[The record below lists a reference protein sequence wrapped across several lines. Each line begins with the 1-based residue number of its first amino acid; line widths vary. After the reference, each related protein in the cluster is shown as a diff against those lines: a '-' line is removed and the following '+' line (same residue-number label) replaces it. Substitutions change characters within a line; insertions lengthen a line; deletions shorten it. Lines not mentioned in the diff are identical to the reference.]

1 MKKRSV
7 LSVVVLIALFAVGL
21 YSFQKTAAAG
31 PARDAPA
38 TSTIADIDSVT
49 GTVYRIGSDNLGSYK
64 NGANSV
70 VSIVQAIGDWELDTK
85 SSTLRKV
92 RVDLGDQVPGSGPV
106 PPFQSAVVPVRFIS
120 KCTTS
125 MFTLT
130 VGQTIPCPLA
140 MSIVYNG
147 TTYALRSAEPTAP
160 GTDPV
165 NWTCKAAGN
174 GKCTSFEMNPS
185 VIQADGQLKNKM
197 TLLKVATKNNQADTP
212 LAQYYISFDVVVTTP

>member
-7 LSVVVLIALFAVGL
+7 LSVVVLIALFAVGF
-21 YSFQKTAAAG
+21 YSFQKTAAGG
-31 PARDAPA
+31 PARDVPA
-38 TSTIADIDSVT
+38 TSTIADVDPVS
-49 GTVYRIGSDNLGSYK
+49 GAVYRIGSDNLGSYK
-64 NGANSV
+64 NGVNSV

-92 RVDLGDQVPGSGPV
+92 RVDLGDQVPGSGPA
-106 PPFQSAVVPVRFIS
+106 PPFQSAVLPVRFIS

-130 VGQTIPCPLA
+130 VGQTIACPLA

-147 TTYALRSAEPTAP
+147 TTYALRSDEPTAP

-165 NWTCKAAGN
+165 NWTCRAASS
-174 GKCTSFEMNPS
+174 GKCTSFEMKPS
-185 VIQADGQLKNKM
+185 VVQADGQLKNKM

-212 LAQYYISFDVVVTTP
+212 LAQYYMSFDVDVTTP

>member
-1 MKKRSV
+1 M
-7 LSVVVLIALFAVGL
+7 LSAVVLAALVAVSF
-21 YSFQKTAAAG
+21 YSFQKVAAGG
-31 PARDAPA
+31 PARDVPA
-38 TSTIADIDSVT
+38 TSTIADVDPVS
-49 GTVYRIGSDNLGSYK
+49 GSVYRIGSDNLGSYK
-64 NGANSV
+64 NGVNSV

-92 RVDLGDQVPGSGPV
+92 RVDLGDQVPGSGPA
-106 PPFQSAVVPVRFIS
+106 PPFQSAVLPVRFIS

-140 MSIVYNG
+140 ISIVYNG

-165 NWTCKAAGN
+165 NWTCKAAAS
-174 GKCTSFEMNPS
+174 GKCTSFEMKPS
-185 VIQADGQLKNKM
+185 AVQADGQLKNKM
-197 TLLKVATKNNQADTP
+197 TLLLVATKNNQADTP
-212 LAQYYISFDVVVTTP
+212 LAQYYMSFDVVVTTP